1 MAKEFE
7 PITNLVQNAK
17 VKWMRKAVADEDMRI
32 ILKEHRTEFETL
44 MTYYRCAM
52 MEVETK
58 IRVLR
63 EEFSLEINRNPIE
76 YHKTRLKSEASIIE
90 KLQRRGH
97 PIDVQSIE
105 ENLFDIA
112 GIRVVCS
119 YPQDVYSVAEC
130 LTKQDDVTL
139 IQCKDYI
146 KNPKPSGYRSLHLI
160 IEVPIFL
167 RNEKK
172 MMKVEVQLRTIA
184 MDFWASVEHK
194 LQYKQSVDPEEA
206 ERLAAELA
214 ECAEMSASLD
224 YRMQSIRNRIT
235 ENQIKQNN

>member
-7 PITNLVQNAK
+7 PIANLVQNAK

-32 ILKEHRTEFETL
+32 ILKEHRAEFETL

-58 IRVLR
+58 IKVLR
-63 EEFSLEINRNPIE
+63 EEFNLEINRNPIE

-90 KLQRRGH
+90 KLQRRGY

-130 LTKQDDVTL
+130 LTKQDDITL

-160 IEVPIFL
+160 LEVPIFL

-206 ERLAAELA
+206 ERLAMELA

-224 YRMQSIRNRIT
+224 YRMQSIRNRIA
-235 ENQIKQNN
+235 ENQIRQNN